1 LSWKNSRNLL
11 ALENK
16 DVHLNLHHVDEY
28 GVKDYKTRYLAL
40 MGFAVVYMIIGLGA
54 ALLHHFEIQNP
65 DANITSYGQA
75 FWVLIMASSTI
86 GFGDFYPTTFGGYV
100 IVTIMFYI
108 GVGMMG
114 YIGALIASKIMGFSD
129 TNIKNR
135 ELRRQN
141 SQILEEISAL
151 RADLNLKK

>member
-1 LSWKNSRNLL
+1 MSWKNSRNLL

-86 GFGDFYPTTFGGYV
+86 GFGDFYPKTFGGYV

>member
-1 LSWKNSRNLL
+1 MV
-11 ALENK
+11 E
-16 DVHLNLHHVDEY
+16 LHHTDEY
-28 GVKDYKTRYLAL
+28 GVKNYKTRYLAL
-40 MGFAVVYMIIGLGA
+40 MGVAVIYLIIGIGA
-54 ALLHHFEIQNP
+54 YLLHYFEGQNA

-86 GFGDFYPTTFGGYV
+86 GFGDFYPTTPGGYV

-114 YIGALIASKIMGFSD
+114 YIGALIATKIMGFSD
-129 TNIKNR
+129 TNVKNR

-141 SQILEEISAL
+141 AEIIEELRAL
-151 RADLNLKK
+151 RKDIENK

>member
-1 LSWKNSRNLL
+1 M
-11 ALENK
+11 
-16 DVHLNLHHVDEY
+16 NLHHTDEY
-28 GVKDYKTRYLAL
+28 GVRNYKTRYLAL
-40 MGFAVVYMIIGLGA
+40 MGIAVVYLIIAIGA
-54 ALLHHFEIQNP
+54 IMLHHFESQNP
-65 DANITSYGQA
+65 QANISTYGQA

-86 GFGDFYPTTFGGYV
+86 GFGDFYPTTIGGYI

-129 TNIKNR
+129 TNVKNR

-141 SQILEEISAL
+141 AQILNEITAL
-151 RADLNLKK
+151 RNDLKIDK

>member
-1 LSWKNSRNLL
+1 M
-11 ALENK
+11 
-16 DVHLNLHHVDEY
+16 NLHHVDEF
-28 GVKDYKTRYLAL
+28 GVTNYKTRYLAL
-40 MGFAVVYMIIGLGA
+40 MGIAVVYLIIAVGA
-54 ALLHHFEIQNP
+54 FILQYFEANNV
-65 DANITSYGQA
+65 DANITNYGQA

-100 IVTIMFYI
+100 VVTIMFYI

-129 TNIKNR
+129 TNVKNR

-141 SQILEEISAL
+141 AQILKEVIAL
-151 RADLNLKK
+151 RRDLHQEK

>member
-1 LSWKNSRNLL
+1 M
-11 ALENK
+11 
-16 DVHLNLHHVDEY
+16 HLHHVDEY
-28 GVKDYKTRYLAL
+28 GVKNYKTRYLAL
-40 MGFAVVYMIIGLGA
+40 MGVAVVYLIIAVGA
-54 ALLHHFEIQNP
+54 ALLQHFEGQNP
-65 DANITSYGQA
+65 DSNIGTYGQA

-129 TNIKNR
+129 TNVKNR

-141 SQILEEISAL
+141 AKILEEI
-151 RADLNLKK
+151 RAIREDIKK